1 MTRSYENCRLVGRSR
16 WSKCLD
22 STRAFAVLAL
32 MLILLGPAGGCPQD
46 PNTLDPASQQN
57 LPQDAPPTDDN
68 RDPADAPGADDLAKP
83 RLLEGPGFSLTIPP
97 GFKSAEDQPPYP
109 SYSFWRFYTHEF
121 DDVSIAVGVL
131 DAASTGTSTVAEN
144 YSMRI
149 KGAVLTATDDFL
161 LNCRMRTDEFYRD
174 EAEGAV
180 GLLAD
185 GKSLVLVVGS
195 PYFDGGDELTA
206 QMVFQSVNLA
216 GTNGRDLEKRW
227 RDAAP
232 RIRVKADND
241 LLVLSDG
248 SVWQLTSTA
257 TFGAKSE
264 FNSWRRGDS
273 IIPQMVNDYFRSH
286 EELVHVGNWHP
297 IAVDYLDFAAET
309 EIVNI
314 LDAWKV
320 QLSDGITYHFG
331 AGVPAGWKVGDMVF
345 TVADGALST
354 WLIHER
360 TGNAARFY

>member
-1 MTRSYENCRLVGRSR
+1 MTRSYENRRFSVRCR
-16 WSKCLD
+16 WPKCLD
-22 STRAFAVLAL
+22 STSAFAILAL
-32 MLILLGPAGGCPQD
+32 ILIVLGPAGGCPQD
-46 PNTLDPASQQN
+46 PNALDPASQQN
-57 LPQDAPPTDDN
+57 LPQDAPHAGDN
-68 RDPADAPGADDLAKP
+68 RDPADDLAKP

-97 GFKSAEDQPPYP
+97 GFKSPEDEPPYP
-109 SYSFWRFYTHEF
+109 SYSFWRFYTDEF
-121 DDVSIAVGVL
+121 NDVSIAVGVL
-131 DAASTGTSTVAEN
+131 DAASTGTSTAAEN

-149 KGAVLTATDDFL
+149 KGAVLTASNDFL
-161 LNCRMRTDEFYRD
+161 LNCRMRMNELYRD

-185 GKSLVLVVGS
+185 GNTLVLVVGS
-195 PYFDGGDELTA
+195 LYFDGGDELTA

-248 SVWQLTSTA
+248 SVWQLNSTA

-264 FNSWRRGDS
+264 FNSWRRGDAV
-273 IIPQMVNDYFRSH
+273 IPQMVNDYFLSH
-286 EELVHVGNWHP
+286 EELVHVGNWRP

-309 EIVNI
+309 TIVNI
-314 LDAWKV
+314 LDAWKI
-320 QLSDGITYHFG
+320 QLSDGITYRFG

-360 TGNAARFY
+360 TGNSARFY